1 MFFKRRTPTQPT
13 WLCLEAR
20 TRIRD
25 FLKTH
30 PELTIRNVVSTAKRI
45 ATGEM
50 PEVVELTPTMMD
62 LESGSRRLLT
72 EVRQARLVA

>member
-20 TRIRD
+20 NRIRD
-25 FLKTH
+25 FLEKH

-50 PEVVELTPTMMD
+50 PEVVELTPTMED

-72 EVRQARLVA
+72 EVRQARLAA